1 MSTITEY
8 IETNMAS
15 FEERPFNAVDSL
27 VLSQFCGIRLEAIET
42 RDEPS
47 SHPRRIRQMIADRIN
62 PDGRKRESLTFGKLL
77 RAESFSEM
85 FKGYVTAK
93 PEDIRRLLC
102 ALAASPR
109 FRNMKIRRYSTLLD
123 EEDATQFAAISFVY
137 KELFAYIGFRGTDA
151 TVTGWREDFDMGYK
165 YPVPSQVLA
174 LDYVNSVAKELP
186 SKLILGGHSK
196 GGNLAVFAAV
206 KSDAFIRNRIEQV
219 YDHDGPG
226 FKPGALS
233 DYDVVKMGILVDKTV
248 PKESIVGMLLEDP
261 SRIRVV
267 RSRAKGID
275 QHSAFTWE
283 VNDAGTDFELEEG
296 LAPSSIAFK
305 DTFDDWMDS
314 YDEEGLEAF
323 VDSLFQAI
331 DAKGIK
337 DVRDLLDGSVNPILK
352 ILGVALGASTTSKNV
367 LLNAASRYARL
378 LTKRL
383 VTPTTAEGNQNGQGY

>member
-27 VLSQFCGIRLEAIET
+27 VLSQFCGMRLEAIEV

-47 SHPRRIRQMIADRIN
+47 SRPGRIRQMIADRID
-62 PDGRKRESLTFGKLL
+62 PKGRKRESLAFGKLL
-77 RAESFSEM
+77 RAEHFSEM

-93 PEDIRRLLC
+93 SEDLRRLLC

-109 FRNMKIRRYSTLLD
+109 FRNMKITRYSTLLD

-206 KSDAFIRNRIEQV
+206 KSDASIRNRIEQV

-226 FKPGALS
+226 FKPSALS

-248 PKESIVGMLLEDP
+248 PKGSLVGMLLEDP

-296 LAPSSIAFK
+296 IAPSSIAFK
-305 DTFDDWMDS
+305 DTFDDWMGS

-352 ILGVALGASTTSKNV
+352 ILGVALSASTTSKNV
-367 LLNAASRYARL
+367 LLDAASRYARL

-383 VTPTTAEGNQNGQGY
+383 VTPTTVEGNQDGQGY